1 MAKSEMSFEDTIQ
14 KLQEV
19 VQELEKGTLNLED
32 SVKKFEE
39 GINLSKQ
46 CNEILESAEKRINIL
61 IKKDDGISEEK
72 FVQQD
77 ELA

>member
-1 MAKSEMSFEDTIQ
+1 MSKNDMSFEETIQ

-39 GINLSKQ
+39 GIELSKQ
-46 CNEILESAEKRINIL
+46 CNKILESAEKRINIL
-61 IKKDDGISEEK
+61 IKKEEDIIEEK
-72 FVQQD
+72 FVQED
-77 ELA
+77 AN

>member
-14 KLQEV
+14 KLQKV
-19 VQELEKGTLNLED
+19 VQELEKCTLNLED

-46 CNEILESAEKRINIL
+46 CNEILERAEKRINIL